1 MGETTVRKHHLVYS
15 LVAASAIVAAACSSS
30 SSSTSAAGTSTT
42 SSDASGSTIAATE
55 RDFEITIDPSTA
67 SAGEVTFN
75 ITNEGP
81 STHEFVVVQS
91 DLAEAKLPVKEQ
103 DAPPGGIPLG
113 VVNEDAVTVVDE
125 AEDITPST
133 TTDLTVDLDAGTY
146 IIICNVLGHYETGR
160 HTKLTVS

>member
-1 MGETTVRKHHLVYS
+1 MVRKHHLVYS

-42 SSDASGSTIAATE
+42 SSDASSGSTIAATE
-55 RDFEITIDPSTA
+55 KDFVITIDPSTA

-91 DLAEAKLPVKEQ
+91 DLAEDKLPIKELE
-103 DAPPGGIPLG
+103 APPGGIPLG
-113 VVNEDAVTVVDE
+113 IVKEGAVTVVDE

-146 IIICNVLGHYETGR
+146 IIICNVPDHYQHGM
-160 HTKLTVS
+160 HTTLTVS